1 METNKMDLGYCR
13 PNKEIIAFYP
23 RPYDYDD
30 LGITIGFKPTQRWRI
45 IGHEQNKWTLR
56 RHNIV
61 LKLDNEE
68 FINNFYRIKI

>member
-1 METNKMDLGYCR
+1 MDLGYCR

-30 LGITIGFKPTQRWRI
+30 LGVTIGFKPTQRWRI
-45 IGHEQNKWTLR
+45 IDHEQNKWTLR

-68 FINNFYRIKI
+68 FINNFYRIKV